1 MTTSLLRLTG
11 PALCAGLLL
20 VAACTQPE
28 NSPEA
33 VTAGPD
39 GFIAGGVQSA
49 QGPEAGV
56 WVIAETKDLPTKFV
70 KIVVTDD
77 EGRFMLPELPDASYD
92 VWVRGYG
99 LVDSAPLE
107 MRPTADPVTLQ
118 ATAAT
123 TPEEAAK
130 VYPGDYWLSL
140 MAPPDESLFPGTG
153 DDGNGMGTRMLSQAH
168 WLDSLK
174 SDCNFCH
181 QLGSRQTRTVDH
193 VFEAKPEL
201 TTHKEAWEWRLGT
214 GVRGNQMY
222 SVLRLQGMEASL
234 DVYAD
239 WTERI
244 AAGELPP
251 APPRPRGSSATSS
264 SPCGT
269 SAVTRRSCTISC
281 PPTRTTPGSTPAD
294 PSTRRVPA
302 TASSWSWT
310 PS

>member
-1 MTTSLLRLTG
+1 MTTSRLIQFVVAPGVLL
-11 PALCAGLLL
+11 A
-20 VAACTQPE
+20 VACTPTETVPAARFPAPE
-28 NSPEA
+28 GYITG
-33 VTAGPD
+33 V
-39 GFIAGGVQSA
+39 VQSA

-56 WVIAETKDLPTKFV
+56 WVIAETEDLPTKFV

-77 EGRFMLPELPDASYD
+77 DGRFMLPELPDAGYA

-99 LVDSAPLE
+99 LVDSEPLE

-118 ATAAT
+118 ATNAAT
-123 TPEEAAK
+123 PEKAAK

-222 SVLRLQGMEASL
+222 NVLRIQGMDASL

-244 AAGELPP
+244 AAAP
-251 APPRPRGSSATSS
+251 AATLPPRPQGIERNLVLTLWDVG
-264 SPCGT
+264 
-269 SAVTRRSCTISC
+269 
-281 PPTRTTPGSTPAD
+281 
-294 PSTRRVPA
+294 
-302 TASSWSWT
+302 
-310 PS
+310 

>member
-11 PALCAGLLL
+11 PALCASLLL

-77 EGRFMLPELPDASYD
+77 DGRFMLPELPDASYE

-107 MRPTADPVTLQ
+107 LRPTADPVTLQ
-118 ATAAT
+118 ATPAT

-140 MAPPDESLFPGTG
+140 MAPPDESLFPGT
-153 DDGNGMGTRMLSQAH
+153 
-168 WLDSLK
+168 
-174 SDCNFCH
+174 
-181 QLGSRQTRTVDH
+181 
-193 VFEAKPEL
+193 E
-201 TTHKEAWEWRLGT
+201 TTATAWEH
-214 GVRGNQMY
+214 
-222 SVLRLQGMEASL
+222 ACC
-234 DVYAD
+234 
-239 WTERI
+239 
-244 AAGELPP
+244 
-251 APPRPRGSSATSS
+251 PRPT
-264 SPCGT
+264 
-269 SAVTRRSCTISC
+269 
-281 PPTRTTPGSTPAD
+281 GST
-294 PSTRRVPA
+294 R
-302 TASSWSWT
+302 
-310 PS
+310 